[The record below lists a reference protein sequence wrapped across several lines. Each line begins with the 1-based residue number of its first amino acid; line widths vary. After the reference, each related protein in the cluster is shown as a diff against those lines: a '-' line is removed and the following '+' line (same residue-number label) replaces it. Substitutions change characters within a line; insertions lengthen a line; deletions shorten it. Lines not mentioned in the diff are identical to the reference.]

1 MKRCFDIVASFFG
14 LLMLSPV
21 LLILAVAVV
30 LDSGSPVFFVQ
41 KRVGKGGR
49 QFRIFKF
56 RSMTVSKAAAE
67 GSFDAGNSRRVTRVG
82 RILRKTKLD
91 ELPQLWNV
99 FIGDMS
105 LVGPRPE
112 VQKWVEAYPERW
124 RFVHSIRPG
133 ITDNA
138 SLEFRNEEEILA
150 ASDDPEVTYREVVL
164 PRKLYLY
171 EDYVRNRTFLG
182 DIRIIFRT
190 IF

>member
-1 MKRCFDIVASFFG
+1 MKRCFDIIASFFG

-30 LDSGSPVFFVQ
+30 LDSGFPVFFVQ
-41 KRVGKGGR
+41 KRVGKGGH

>member
-1 MKRCFDIVASFFG
+1 MKRCFDIIASFFG

-30 LDSGSPVFFVQ
+30 LDSGFPVFFVQ

>member
-1 MKRCFDIVASFFG
+1 MKRCFDIIASFFG

-30 LDSGSPVFFVQ
+30 LDSGFPVFFVQ
-41 KRVGKGGR
+41 KRVGKGGH

-182 DIRIIFRT
+182 DIRILFRT

>member
-30 LDSGSPVFFVQ
+30 LDSGFPVFFVQ
-41 KRVGKGGR
+41 KRVGKGGH

>member
-30 LDSGSPVFFVQ
+30 LDSGFPVFFVQ

>member
-1 MKRCFDIVASFFG
+1 MKRCFDIIASFYG

-30 LDSGSPVFFVQ
+30 LDSGFPVFFVQ

>member
-1 MKRCFDIVASFFG
+1 MKRCFDIVASCFG
-14 LLMLSPV
+14 LLVLSPV
-21 LLILAVAVV
+21 LLALVVAVV
-30 LDSGSPVFFVQ
+30 VDSGFPVFFAQ

-49 QFRIFKF
+49 LFRIYKF
-56 RSMTVSKAAAE
+56 RSMSVSKAAAE
-67 GSFDAGNSRRVTRVG
+67 GSFDAGNTRRVTRIG
-82 RILRKTKLD
+82 RMLRKTKLD

-99 FIGDMS
+99 LIGDMS

-150 ASDDPEVTYREVVL
+150 ASTDPEETYRDMVL
-164 PRKLYLY
+164 PRKLDLY
-171 EDYVRNRTFLG
+171 EDYVRNHSLLG